1 VQRKKLEQILKKFK
15 TLKAIDL
22 SWCDSLEVKNERYTS
37 ISIDIELNDFNYITH
52 INMKFHTENPP
63 GFIYTG
69 KINVSDFN
77 NRGELINQ
85 INRQVKNA
93 NIAITDAILRAA
105 QLDMFE

>member
-1 VQRKKLEQILKKFK
+1 MQRKKLEQVANQFK

-22 SWCDSLEVKNERYTS
+22 SWCDSLEVENERYHS
-37 ISIDIELNDFNYITH
+37 ISIDIELNDFNYITY
-52 INMKFHTENPP
+52 INIKFHTENPP
-63 GFIYTG
+63 GFMYNG

-77 NRGELINQ
+77 NKKELIYQ
-85 INRQVKNA
+85 INRQAKIA